1 MIPASYLYKQA
12 YRQHWGDDFVRLAR
26 NAANRHPDG
35 DQPPPQRSLLRAIR
49 STMVRALVRTRQTKG
64 AARPVE
70 TVSETRC
77 PALPA

>member
-12 YRQHWGDDFVRLAR
+12 YRRHWGEDFVRPSR
-26 NAANRHPDG
+26 DAARHPDG
-35 DQPPPQRSLLRAIR
+35 DQPPPPRSLLRAIR
-49 STMVRALVRTRQTKG
+49 STMVRALARTRQTKG
-64 AARPVE
+64 AARAVG